1 MVIICHNDLIF
12 HANDDQMRAGHSH
25 DTTESR
31 GAGLLVSY
39 FVDMFNSY
47 LRLSS
52 EEYDDLNSYLR
63 LSSEEYDDLNGDEE
77 PSKTDAREVL
87 QYEAEWEGYWDNTKF
102 MVQVELRS

>member
-39 FVDMFNSY
+39 FVDEF
-47 LRLSS
+47 
-52 EEYDDLNSYLR
+52 NSYLR